1 MTKQQN
7 KISSINSGALDHHD
21 ISTLMWH
28 FFYFNELL
36 SLHSDVFF
44 PVIFNVSK
52 LIDSL
57 KHYTKN
63 LLTVNQNDSM
73 RLDKDRIFLPTN
85 GDKCGYRFT
94 YSHNNS
100 SYFFDK
106 KYIKVPA
113 STTTS
118 QFLCGLKTTSMGQIR
133 QSLLIC

>member
-85 GDKCGYRFT
+85 GVDTGSLTVITTHHISSIRNTLRYLLQQQHHSFCVDLKRLRWDRYV
-94 YSHNNS
+94 SH
-100 SYFFDK
+100 
-106 KYIKVPA
+106 
-113 STTTS
+113 
-118 QFLCGLKTTSMGQIR
+118 C
-133 QSLLIC
+133 